1 MKQSLRPVAQKFSA
15 DLVVRTG
22 HAFEDH
28 CARAVTREFE
38 SKSGTGKTPAGG
50 YGIRRRAVEKRF
62 VRFGLAVFQD
72 FALKADA

>member
-1 MKQSLRPVAQKFSA
+1 M
-15 DLVVRTG
+15 
-22 HAFEDH
+22 
-28 CARAVTREFE
+28 TREFE

>member
-1 MKQSLRPVAQKFSA
+1 M
-15 DLVVRTG
+15 VRTG
-22 HAFEDH
+22 RAFEDH

-38 SKSGTGKTPAGG
+38 TKSGTGKTPAGG

-62 VRFGLAVFQD
+62 RFGLAVFQD